1 MVTIHRQNLTLFN
14 NFLSG
19 DCDSTETSQ
28 EFKTLLMGSDGSE
41 SYYSQLN
48 LIFKAVLSKV
58 VMFSLESK
66 YSKKILLFCHQ
77 SYSSSGMGI
86 VDHDQVKGISFSIS
100 RASQCEEGGG

>member
-19 DCDSTETSQ
+19 DCDST
-28 EFKTLLMGSDGSE
+28 KTLLMARDGSE
-41 SYYSQLN
+41 SYYIQLN
-48 LIFKAVLSKV
+48 LIFKAILSKV